1 MRRPSFACVP
11 GALGCVSP
19 ALRAQPGSVGD
30 TQIAGD
36 RVPAWSIGAG
46 TGIVA
51 IPAAG

>member
-1 MRRPSFACVP
+1 MRRPSFACVL